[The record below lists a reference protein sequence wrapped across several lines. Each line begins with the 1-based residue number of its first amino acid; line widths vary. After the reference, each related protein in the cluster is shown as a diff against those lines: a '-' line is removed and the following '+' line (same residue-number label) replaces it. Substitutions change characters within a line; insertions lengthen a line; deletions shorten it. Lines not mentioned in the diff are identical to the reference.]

1 MPARAQP
8 TLKDIN
14 DLLQHDRSKVSELLA
29 TAAPPLF
36 GAHEDLTYAA
46 LEAASLLPALGYER
60 AREAIKVMLGFKR
73 VAALDADR
81 RARIAA
87 RNSQAEAAGKPC
99 DPNDIPWPDP
109 VTDLGAVL
117 DEAVAEF
124 SRYIIAPAAVIHTAV
139 LWGVF
144 AHIIQHELLEVNFA
158 PRLAIQS
165 ATTICGKSTLLGAVA
180 CLTPRDR
187 LSGSVTTS
195 SIFRIVDFLRPTLLI
210 DEGDNFIRTAQG
222 QEAMAVLNS
231 GHRRR
236 TAFVER
242 VERRDDGQFEVVRF
256 STFTAMA
263 FASINLLPET
273 LQNRSIVVILRR
285 ALSDDKRD
293 HLHGGESQVLF
304 ELRRKL
310 IRWAQDIA
318 ALPDIM
324 LDPKLENRQG
334 DNWYW
339 LLRIAEEAGGEWPA
353 RALAAALFADNEA
366 VANDQNIVTALLAAI
381 REVFATRSVTRIET
395 TMLIEDLRLA
405 DDGRWMEAHRGDPI
419 TEYYLREMP
428 ENGDPQHRGDA

>member
-1 MPARAQP
+1 M
-8 TLKDIN
+8 
-14 DLLQHDRSKVSELLA
+14 
-29 TAAPPLF
+29 
-36 GAHEDLTYAA
+36 
-46 LEAASLLPALGYER
+46 
-60 AREAIKVMLGFKR
+60 
-73 VAALDADR
+73 
-81 RARIAA
+81 
-87 RNSQAEAAGKPC
+87 
-99 DPNDIPWPDP
+99 
-109 VTDLGAVL
+109 TDLGAVL

-165 ATTICGKSTLLGAVA
+165 ATTICGKSTLLEAVA
-180 CLTPRDR
+180 CLTPRDQ

-195 SIFRIVDFLRPTLLI
+195 SIFRIVDSLRPTLLI

-285 ALSDDKRD
+285 ALSNDKRD

-310 IRWAQDIA
+310 IRWAQDLA

-324 LDPKLENRQG
+324 LNPKLENRQG

-353 RALAAALFADNEA
+353 RALAAALFADDES

-405 DDGRWMEAHRGDPI
+405 DDGRWMEAHRGNPI
-419 TEYYLREMP
+419 TEYYLREVLKMVIPNTEEMHKARKWKEVGKDRRGYAEIHFADAWMRYLGRPMP
-428 ENGDPQHRGDA
+428 SAEREGHARAPGGNNIAASAASADKAKKPRFRGFGGGGCGGGWADTAADDRFPKIGRRATKSRGWRSGGGWGG